1 MLHRLALVVAALA
14 TLLSL
19 SSGRTAG
26 SAGQPAGPAQDPVL
40 AAAPR
45 AIGPAGFE
53 TAGPFD
59 AFDLCSRAGI
69 DARRPGQARRAQPVL
84 SRRDRTAK
92 RLARNLVVTLP
103 GPLPSPAPT
112 GPQPAGGQQSGAQG
126 QGGSGSQIPVS
137 TTSAAAFAALSGQA
151 LVDELADPQSV
162 LDVLWSFDGD
172 VATVV
177 AQANVTL
184 VAAEIQLLGGQLAA
198 NADRLAGLVY
208 FLQIA
213 YFHEFFQ
220 SSLTYDVT
228 TTDACA
234 QAVAG
239 LSTSPDFLLEAQLV
253 RDLRSS
259 WIVTIDS
266 VNATHLA
273 LPAIEDLIERW
284 NADPSLANQYTERVD
299 AFGIFFSLA
308 RQIGNAN
315 ATQPNS
321 WSGIVSA
328 SLVADMQVPALDLGY
343 TADTASITENAL
355 FAIAHFAYLDTPA
368 SDAGHQILSTAFTT
382 FPVYSGPWFRAL
394 RDLDFF
400 YAGVLAN
407 GTVLDIDQYRAD
419 VEAIALPNTFTFDQG
434 ALVFRTAI
442 SRAKANAMYAAIQ
455 EVESQFFRATGND
468 RAVLGDSG
476 DPLTLVIYASPD
488 DYALYQP
495 FLTGLSTANGGIYI
509 EGDTTLYTYDRTPQQ
524 SYFTLEELL
533 RHEYTH
539 FLDGRFQ
546 VVGGFYGPGTLYE
559 GGRID
564 TLGEGLAEYCVGST
578 RANGILR
585 REQMITQ
592 VAADPLGAMTIAEVL
607 LGTYDL
613 GFRFYPHS
621 ACIQKFLEDEAPDL
635 QLELYATVRA
645 NDVTAFDALRDQIVN
660 DAQLQADYDAWLAA
674 SIADVQS
681 GTGLFA
687 EDVPTVAPPANLPT
701 GNESAVRG
709 ELAIAAG
716 VGASEFY
723 AWGSRYR
730 FAQEIVL
737 PVAPSATPGEL
748 RDSFSAHLD
757 AAFVTGLES
766 AGPNFQSQ
774 VAWNGA
780 IDHTGTSASARCYVE
795 GPFRVDASDTQP
807 PATPVGLMGDGS
819 GAAVAL
825 SWAPNAEDDLAGY
838 RIHSSEASGGPY
850 TLVASQTLT
859 TTNGIVS
866 DASSL
871 LTYYVVT
878 AVDAAGNESGFSNEI
893 SVGLERRVLVINGYF
908 DNGNFSNTQSYIDG
922 LTALGIGYE
931 VWNPFT
937 DGPVTD
943 ALLANFVDGMVVWS
957 VGYTNPSY
965 PGQFDATRRAMLR
978 TYLDAGG
985 NLMISGAFVAS
996 SFDNTPLFTDYFH
1009 VDSIV
1014 TSMDLPT
1021 QRGRSGNPVGAGINL
1036 QSTYTGYNSE
1046 IDVNAPGEIAF
1057 AYLPSGG
1064 SGQIQSSG
1072 ASAATIED
1080 GYRTLFL
1087 AQPFST
1093 LDGPSRSALLERATD
1108 WLIPTEPTLSLTPGV
1123 AGATN
1128 TIRVVNGQPGENVL
1142 FLVGWIPGNLPTGCP
1157 NGARLGIK
1165 NWIQFLIL
1173 PCDMNGEIEFDVN
1186 VPPVFA
1192 GLTFLIQGAMLGTC
1206 DTTNT
1211 VTAAF

>member
-14 TLLSL
+14 TLL
-19 SSGRTAG
+19 TI
-26 SAGQPAGPAQDPVL
+26 SAGQAAGPLQDPVQQT
-40 AAAPR
+40 AETTFAPR

-53 TAGPFD
+53 TTGPYD
-59 AFDLCSRAGI
+59 AFDLCSRAGL
-69 DARRPGQARRAQPVL
+69 DARRPRQARRAQPVL
-84 SRRDRTAK
+84 SRRDRTAQ

-103 GPLPSPAPT
+103 AQVPAPAPT
-112 GPQPAGGQQSGAQG
+112 GPQPAGGQGQGAAG
-126 QGGSGSQIPVS
+126 QGGGPQIPVA

-162 LDVLWSFDGD
+162 LDVLWAFDGD
-172 VATVV
+172 VETVMAQGNV
-177 AQANVTL
+177 AL
-184 VAAEIQLLGGQLAA
+184 VAAEIGLLGAQLAA

-213 YFHEFFQ
+213 YFHEFYQ
-220 SSLTYDVT
+220 ASLSYDGAT
-228 TTDACA
+228 NDACA
-234 QAVAG
+234 LAVAS
-239 LSTSPDFLLEAQLV
+239 LATSPDFLLETQLV

-315 ATQPNS
+315 ASQPNS
-321 WSGIVSA
+321 WTGIVPA
-328 SLVADMQVPALDLGY
+328 SLVADMQVPALDLAY
-343 TADTASITENAL
+343 TPNTAPITENAL
-355 FAIAHFAYLDTPA
+355 FAIAHFAYLDTPT
-368 SDAGHQILSTAFTT
+368 SDAGHQTLSAAFNA

-394 RDLDFF
+394 RDLDYF
-400 YAGVLAN
+400 YGGVLSD
-407 GTVLDIDQYRAD
+407 GTVLDIDQYQAD

-442 SRAKANAMYAAIQ
+442 SRAKAEAMYAAIQ

-468 RAVLGDSG
+468 AAVLGDSG

-546 VVGGFYGPGTLYE
+546 VVGGFYGAGTLYE

-578 RANGILR
+578 RADGILR
-585 REQMITQ
+585 REQMLTQ
-592 VAADPLGAMTIAEVL
+592 VANDPLGPMTIAEVL

-635 QLELYATVRA
+635 QLELYATVRT
-645 NDVTAFDALRDQIVN
+645 NDVAAFDALRDQIVN
-660 DAQLQADYDAWLAA
+660 DAQLQTDYDAWLAA

-687 EDVPTVAPPANLPT
+687 EDVPTVAPPAGLPT
-701 GNESAVRG
+701 GNQTAVRG
-709 ELAIAAG
+709 ELEGAAG

-730 FAQEIVL
+730 FEREIAL
-737 PVAPSATPGEL
+737 PVAANATSAEL
-748 RDSFSAHLD
+748 RDAFSAHLD
-757 AAFVTGLES
+757 AVFLTGLEP

-780 IDHTGTSASARCYVE
+780 IDHAGTSASARVYVE
-795 GPFRVDASDTQP
+795 GPFRVDLGDTVP
-807 PATPVGLMGDGS
+807 PAAPIGLMGDGS
-819 GAAVAL
+819 GAAIEL
-825 SWAPNAEDDLAGY
+825 SWVPNGEDDLAGY
-838 RIHSSEASGGPY
+838 RIHSSPTSGGPF
-850 TLVASQTLT
+850 TQVSTQTLT
-859 TTNGIVS
+859 ATNGTVT

-878 AVDAAGNESGFSNEI
+878 AVDAAGNESGHSNEI

-922 LTALGIGYE
+922 LTALGLGFE

-943 ALLANFVDGMVVWS
+943 ALLANFVDGMVIWS
-957 VGYTNPSY
+957 VGYTNPSFS
-965 PGQFDATRRAMLR
+965 GQFDAARRAMLR

-985 NLMISGAFVAS
+985 NLMISGAYLAS
-996 SFDNTPLFTDYFH
+996 NFDSTPLFTDYFH
-1009 VDSIV
+1009 VDNVVASI
-1014 TSMDLPT
+1014 DLPK
-1021 QRGRSGNPVGAGINL
+1021 QRGRTGNPVGGGINL
-1036 QSTYTGYNSE
+1036 TSTYTGYNSE
-1046 IDVNAPGEIAF
+1046 IDVSAPGEQAF
-1057 AYLPSGG
+1057 TYIPGG
-1064 SGQIQSSG
+1064 GTGQIQSSG

-1080 GYRTLFL
+1080 GYRVLYL

-1108 WLIPTEPTLSLTPGV
+1108 WLIPSEPTLSITPSL

-1128 TIRVVNGQPGENVL
+1128 TIRVRNGQPGENVL

-1157 NGARLGIK
+1157 SGARIGIK
-1165 NWIQFLIL
+1165 NWIQFLTL
-1173 PCDMNGEIEFDVN
+1173 PCDANGEIQFDVD